1 MRLSTYQITALLPD
15 ASTYKHKSAKKSHCG
30 ARVLETAR
38 YGFAWE
44 YSRHASEF
52 SDNDPI

>member
-1 MRLSTYQITALLPD
+1 MRLTYQITALLPD